1 MKLRNAAFLTLAV
14 FACGL
19 LLAGFRYLPTPEKTT
34 NARSVAAKPNVVII
48 MADDMGWSDI
58 GSYGSEIPTPNL
70 DALARN
76 GIRFSQFYNNARC
89 CPTRASLLT
98 GLYSHQAGI
107 GQMSEDPEDP
117 NAYHWGTPG
126 YQGFLNRHCVTIAE
140 ALKTNG
146 YHTYMTGKWH
156 VGMHGKEKW
165 PLQRGFDRYYGIL
178 AGATSYLKPQGGR
191 GLTLDNQKLDPPTDP
206 NYYTTDAFTNYA
218 IRFIDEQKNT
228 DPFFLYLAFNAPHWP
243 LQAKPADI
251 AKFKGKY
258 DAGWDVM
265 RQQRLTRQ
273 EKMSLLKSTTKVSA
287 RDYRVRPW
295 AELSAGEKDS
305 TAYRMAVYAAQVSAL
320 DQNVGKL
327 VAELKKRGQFENTL
341 IIFLSDNGACAETY
355 DELGSRPM
363 SFINKPDFSGAVSYG
378 IGWANTSNTPLF
390 EYKVKPYEGGIRAP
404 FIAHY
409 PNGIKTQ
416 RGKIT
421 NVKGH
426 IIDLMPTILAVT
438 GTTYP
443 KTFHNGQAITPLS
456 GRSLLP
462 ALTTGTQP
470 DPAYMYWEHEWY
482 GAVRKGDW
490 KAIYHL
496 KKDTWELYNLVD
508 DPIEAHDKAKNQPA
522 LLVDLQQHWRDWAN
536 THDVFPKKAE

>member
-1 MKLRNAAFLTLAV
+1 MKPLNFTVLSVALVLS
-14 FACGL
+14 GL
-19 LLAGFRYLPTPEKTT
+19 LVGGLRFLDNQPALISTRQSTQ
-34 NARSVAAKPNVVII
+34 RPNVVII

-58 GSYGSEIPTPNL
+58 GSYGGEIPTPNL
-70 DALARN
+70 DALASN
-76 GIRFSQFYNNARC
+76 GIRFAQFYNNARC

-98 GLYSHQAGI
+98 GLYAHQAGI
-107 GQMSEDPEDP
+107 GQMTEEPENPDT
-117 NAYHWGTPG
+117 YHWGTPG

-156 VGMHGKEKW
+156 VGMHGQEKW

-178 AGATSYLKPQGGR
+178 AGATSYRKPQGGR

-206 NYYTTDAFTNYA
+206 NYYSTDAFTDYA
-218 IRFIDEQKNT
+218 IKFIQEQKDKN
-228 DPFFLYLAFNAPHWP
+228 PFFLYLAFNAPHWP
-243 LQAKPADI
+243 LQAKPTDI
-251 AKFKGKY
+251 AKFKSKY
-258 DAGWDVM
+258 NVGWDVI
-265 RQQRLTRQ
+265 RQQRLARQ
-273 EKMSLLKSTTKVSA
+273 EKLGLLAATTSVST

-295 AELSAGEKDS
+295 ADLSAGEKDS

-327 VAELKKRGQFENTL
+327 VAELKKRDQFDNTL

-363 SFINKPDFSGAVSYG
+363 SRINDPNFSGPVSYG
-378 IGWANTSNTPLF
+378 IGWANVSNTPLF

-416 RGKIT
+416 RGRIT

-426 IIDLMPTILAVT
+426 IMDLMPTILDLT
-438 GTTYP
+438 NSTYP
-443 KTFHNGQAITPLS
+443 KTFHNGQRITPLS

-462 ALTTGTQP
+462 TLKTGTQP

-496 KKDTWELYNLVD
+496 KKETWELYNIVT
-508 DPIEAHDKAKNQPA
+508 DPIEAHDEAKKQPI
-522 LLVDLQQHWRDWAN
+522 LLADLQQHWRQWAN
-536 THDVFPKKAE
+536 THDVFPKKID

>member
-1 MKLRNAAFLTLAV
+1 MKRKNFASFAIMLTFVGLAM
-14 FACGL
+14 
-19 LLAGFRYLPTPEKTT
+19 AGFSYLPKHTDVA
-34 NARSVAAKPNVVII
+34 NARPNVVII

-70 DALARN
+70 DTLANN

-107 GQMSEDPEDP
+107 GQMSEDPEKP
-117 NAYHWGTPG
+117 EEYHWGTPG

-156 VGMHGKEKW
+156 VGMQGKEKW

-178 AGATSYLKPQGGR
+178 SGAASYLKPQGLR
-191 GLTLDNQKLDPPTDP
+191 GLTVDNKNLDPPTDP
-206 NYYTTDAFTNYA
+206 DYYTTDAFTDYA
-218 IRFIDEQKNT
+218 IRFIKEQK
-228 DPFFLYLAFNAPHWP
+228 DEKPFLLYLAFNAPHWP
-243 LQAKPADI
+243 LHAKPSDI

-265 RQQRLTRQ
+265 RQHRLARQ
-273 EKMSLLKSTTKVSA
+273 EKMGLFKPGTRVSA
-287 RDYRVRPW
+287 RDHRVRPW
-295 AELSAGEKDS
+295 AALSIGEKDS
-305 TAYRMAVYAAQVSAL
+305 TAYRMSVYAAQVSAL

-327 VAELKKRGQFENTL
+327 ITELKRRGQFDNTL
-341 IIFLSDNGACAETY
+341 ILFLSDNGACAETY

-363 SFINKPDFSGAVSYG
+363 AKINDSSIWGPVSYG
-378 IGWANTSNTPLF
+378 IGWANNSNAPLF
-390 EYKVKPYEGGIRAP
+390 EYKVKPYEGGMRAP

-409 PNGIKTQ
+409 PNGIDTQ

-421 NVKGH
+421 HVKGH
-426 IIDLMPTILAVT
+426 IIDLMPTILDLT

-443 KTFHNGQAITPLS
+443 KTFHDGQTITPLS

-462 ALTTGTQP
+462 TLKTGTQP
-470 DPAYMYWEHEWY
+470 DPTYMYWEHEWY

-496 KKDTWELYNLVD
+496 KKGTWELYNIMT
-508 DPIEAHDKAKNQPA
+508 DPIEAHDEAQKQPV
-522 LLVDLQQHWRDWAN
+522 LLADLQQHWRQWAN
-536 THDVFPKKAE
+536 THNVFPKRAE